1 MLNLTRRI
9 VLLLAIALAT
19 VGSIWAQSDRGTIA
33 GVVTDQSGAV
43 IAGAAVRATNTGTN
57 ASYTATT
64 GASGSFAF
72 PDLRVGTY
80 EVTAEFKGFKRFVQS
95 GIVLE
100 VGQTAAL
107 DIRMQLGAV
116 TETVQVTAQPLLD
129 KDTSDRGTVVTSRD
143 VEELPIVSQAEQRNP
158 GFYMTLAPGVTGRGT
173 ATPTASGSGRQ
184 LDTTVNGSPSGAVEF
199 HLDGLLIGQGYM
211 LSGQFSELPFPPDA
225 VGEFRVMTLNPPAEF
240 GQTGAGITAF
250 SIKSGSNQLHGQ
262 AYENLRNTSLDS
274 RGFFAP
280 KTPIEKQNEFGI
292 TAGGPVY
299 IPHIYNGK
307 NKTFFFGWYDGFRLR
322 QNPSNALDTVPT
334 AAMRG
339 GNLSNMLNP
348 LSPVADCGTPVA
360 PATAGTAAC
369 LDALGRPIYSNEVYD
384 PATTRTVGPG
394 AADPETGLINTSGAA
409 AILRDGFG
417 FSPTTGQPGTGA
429 NVIPSARFDPLAVK
443 IFSYFPNPTL
453 PGNRYGYVDN
463 WLSSYLA
470 STTINNWGSKI
481 DHSITNNNRIMGE
494 MIWQKNFTPS
504 GSKWPGAIS
513 EGGISYTQQD
523 IARLSDDWIITP
535 RIANHFVAGFNRVGE
550 SSIPTAGTGWPAT
563 LGYSGVP
570 QMGFGSTFPEM
581 DINGLGNTYAR
592 GGNSTSADNVF
603 NVSDSIT
610 VSHGRHT
617 IKTGI
622 DYIKFQTNAFSST
635 YQSSYLRFEAGTTA
649 LPGPSAWY
657 NDGCTPGGPC
667 TGTGTAGLL
676 LGLVSYGQAGINTA
690 PVGDREGRYS
700 GYVQDD
706 FRFSR
711 KLTVNAG
718 LRYDLMLPTVGV
730 HNVFSWMD
738 PTVTNPAIGIKG
750 AQVFGTASE
759 RAPAKADTKGFAP
772 RLGLAYALN
781 DKTVIR
787 TGYGI
792 IYAAGGAYR
801 SQGNSFSQQG
811 FSASDSV
818 TEDASTGYTGL
829 LPGTVT
835 GNASYHFQLQNGWP
849 SSLFTPPPFI
859 NPSATLGEGP
869 PSFGAYP
876 NDGNMPYLQQYFFSV
891 QREVPGKILLD
902 VSYVGTKGTHLP
914 SRLMNSNATPAQY
927 MDTFLY
933 TGAKGAAGNYIFS
946 PISTAA
952 VQGLPVVQSMP
963 VDPATGNHSPF
974 KGFEALWGG
983 NATLGQALR
992 PFPQFQTDTV
1002 EGLSQLRDF
1011 DEVVG
1016 NSDYN
1021 ALQIQARK
1029 HFSEGLTFLAS
1040 YTWSKTITDAGSIYN
1055 EFSGFTQDFYNA
1067 RAEKS
1072 LSINDYPQSVVLS
1085 YEYQLPFGP
1094 GKKFANTGGFA
1105 GKVIGGWEIAGV
1117 QEYQSGPPQI
1127 IASGSNPM
1135 NPYEGANSF
1144 LTRPNIVPGVPKKS
1158 QALREGKWDPNG
1170 TVVNGVDYGAVNN
1183 VAAWVNPSTNAANP
1197 WTFGTAPPTDG
1208 GVRRFPFL
1216 NEDISIIKR
1225 TKINERVNIEFRGD
1239 FLNIFNRTLFGFDQ
1253 GGDQYG
1259 SILQGNQVAS
1269 GLGGFGHI
1277 SAQSNFP
1284 REIQFGLKINY

>member
-107 DIRMQLGAV
+107 DIGMAAGRRNRNSA
-116 TETVQVTAQPLLD
+116 
-129 KDTSDRGTVVTSRD
+129 SDRPAAPGQGHFGSRD
-143 VEELPIVSQAEQRNP
+143 GGNVSGCGRIAHCLAGRAAQSGVLYDPGARRNRAGHGDPHRQRFGSAVGHNGQWQPQRRSGVPFGWLAYRPRLYVVRTVFRAALSPRRGGRVP
-158 GFYMTLAPGVTGRGT
+158 GHDPESSGGIWPDGRGDYRLFDQVGQQ
-173 ATPTASGSGRQ
+173 PTARPSLREFAEHVSG
-184 LDTTVNGSPSGAVEF
+184 L
-199 HLDGLLIGQGYM
+199 
-211 LSGQFSELPFPPDA
+211 
-225 VGEFRVMTLNPPAEF
+225 
-240 GQTGAGITAF
+240 AGI
-250 SIKSGSNQLHGQ
+250 
-262 AYENLRNTSLDS
+262 
-274 RGFFAP
+274 FAP

-1021 ALQIQARK
+1021 ALQIQARE

-1055 EFSGFTQDFYNA
+1055 EFSGFAQTSANPRD
-1067 RAEKS
+1067 EKS

-1094 GKKFANTGGFA
+1094 GKKFVNVGGIA
-1105 GKVIGGWEIAGV
+1105 GRVIGGWGI
-1117 QEYQSGPPQI
+1117 
-1127 IASGSNPM
+1127 
-1135 NPYEGANSF
+1135 
-1144 LTRPNIVPGVPKKS
+1144 PGVRMPERS
-1158 QALREGKWDPNG
+1158 P
-1170 TVVNGVDYGAVNN
+1170 
-1183 VAAWVNPSTNAANP
+1183 ANYRQ
-1197 WTFGTAPPTDG
+1197 W
-1208 GVRRFPFL
+1208 RRPDEPL
-1216 NEDISIIKR
+1216 
-1225 TKINERVNIEFRGD
+1225 
-1239 FLNIFNRTLFGFDQ
+1239 
-1253 GGDQYG
+1253 
-1259 SILQGNQVAS
+1259 
-1269 GLGGFGHI
+1269 
-1277 SAQSNFP
+1277 
-1284 REIQFGLKINY
+1284 